1 MTRDQVRAVVLR
13 YISTIVE
20 GLPVSSIDTSRSM
33 RDYRVNSLDV
43 VDIVSRCMRELK
55 VKVPRPELRKLSNID
70 GLIDLL
76 HRTASAS
83 EMAAAPAAVVVEQ
96 PAASESHP

>member
-1 MTRDQVRAVVLR
+1 MTRDQVRDVVLK
-13 YISTIVE
+13 YISAIVE
-20 GLPVSSIDTSRSM
+20 GLPVSAIDPSRSM

-43 VDIVSRCMRELK
+43 VEIVSRSMRELK

-76 HRTASAS
+76 HRTVSAS
-83 EMAAAPAAVVVEQ
+83 EKSAGPAAAAVDQ
-96 PAASESHP
+96 PAAN